1 MKEKEIITREIGL
14 TFDFLRYLLENPNE
28 IEKIPNNT
36 EIVFLEDNFPEI
48 EKKNKISA
56 RRKTTAYH
64 INKTFEAISAN

>member
-36 EIVFLEDNFPEI
+36 EIVFLED
-48 EKKNKISA
+48 
-56 RRKTTAYH
+56 
-64 INKTFEAISAN
+64 